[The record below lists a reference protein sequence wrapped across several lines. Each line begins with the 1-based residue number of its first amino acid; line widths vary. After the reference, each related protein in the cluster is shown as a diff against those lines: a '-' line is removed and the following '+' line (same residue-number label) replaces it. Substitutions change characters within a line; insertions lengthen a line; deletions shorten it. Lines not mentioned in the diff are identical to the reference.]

1 MKLDDVKPTEIIFK
15 KEIFA
20 STHSFIF
27 PVDIRQQTCV
37 MKVHH
42 ERGPRR
48 YYEPKGRELDIHMA
62 QTAVWL
68 DFDRAHTYDKD
79 RITAAEEDLI
89 KEEEAIVMKFK
100 DAIAADVVKGELDE
114 TY

>member
-37 MKVHH
+37 MKVVSQ
-42 ERGPRR
+42 RSPI
-48 YYEPKGRELDIHMA
+48 YIH
-62 QTAVWL
+62 
-68 DFDRAHTYDKD
+68 R
-79 RITAAEEDLI
+79 
-89 KEEEAIVMKFK
+89 
-100 DAIAADVVKGELDE
+100 
-114 TY
+114 